1 MAMDKDV
8 KQRREMTEKL
18 KYHRDMKKYTRVRRE
33 VATDV
38 FEDSRGYVIDFSK
51 DFILMQNTDNFD
63 VDGYSIFPV
72 KSIAEVRF
80 TNNEKYYDR
89 IMHAEGLKSKV
100 VREHKIDLT
109 SWTSIFRSIKT
120 LGLNVIIEN
129 EDPQD
134 ESFDIGPIT
143 KATKT
148 AVYVRYFDAQGYL
161 DKEPTKIAFDLI
173 TITKFNERYTNIFSK
188 HLRERKSSVKKKS

>member
-63 VDGYSIFPV
+63 VDGYSIFHV

-89 IMHAEGLKSKV
+89 IMHAEGLKNKV

-129 EDPQD
+129 EDPKD
-134 ESFDIGPIT
+134 ESFDIGPIK

-148 AVYVRYFDAQGYL
+148 AVYARYFDAQGSW
-161 DKEPTKIAFDLI
+161 TKNQPKLRLI
-173 TITKFNERYTNIFSK
+173 
-188 HLRERKSSVKKKS
+188 